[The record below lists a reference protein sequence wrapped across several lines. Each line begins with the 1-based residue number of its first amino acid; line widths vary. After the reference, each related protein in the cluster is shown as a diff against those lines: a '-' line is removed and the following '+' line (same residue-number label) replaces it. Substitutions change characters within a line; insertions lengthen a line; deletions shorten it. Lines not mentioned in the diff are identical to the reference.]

1 MQVGVLQ
8 SGLGG
13 LAHGAWH
20 RAVFL
25 HSPVCSFFLHAVIDF
40 EKSTNPQGLYSG
52 VIARCTSKSGEL
64 PSALMGSMHSRAFDN
79 RSCLYLPVHQGPS
92 SEQDEFHAAQA
103 NLNLQILWPCACV
116 LVVCVKVFRLSQWFC
131 FRSHARPREH
141 ADRKRKRGNGGVER
155 NVQADA
161 VSGEKEPEWYIS
173 ILATTC
179 KAL

>member
-79 RSCLYLPVHQGPS
+79 SLACTCLYIRVLRASKMNFMLHK
-92 SEQDEFHAAQA
+92 
-103 NLNLQILWPCACV
+103 QI
-116 LVVCVKVFRLSQWFC
+116 
-131 FRSHARPREH
+131 
-141 ADRKRKRGNGGVER
+141 
-155 NVQADA
+155 
-161 VSGEKEPEWYIS
+161 
-173 ILATTC
+173 
-179 KAL
+179 